1 MKEKNPKVSVIVPV
15 YNNEKYLNECINSI
29 INQTLKDIEIIC
41 INDGSDDNSWKILKD
56 YAKKDDRIII
66 LDELHQG
73 AGKSR
78 EKGIKISRGDYIF
91 LADSDDILESELLE
105 LTYENGVNNDSDI
118 VFFKVNY
125 FNHENNSIFTP
136 EKFDLSEFFPN
147 QQNFKE
153 FAFKW
158 DSVKPTVFNR
168 FTNIWSCLFNGDFL
182 RYNNFCFPEKLSFN
196 DVPLHVQSLILAKR
210 ISFVPKA
217 LYNYRLI
224 NEQSITT
231 RTHKN
236 RNVFDIFTITKILEN
251 FLIKNHLQDIF
262 KLEVIIF
269 KIDHYTY
276 HLNKLNNNE
285 IIDEFF
291 NRIKQ
296 EFIQIDISENEL
308 NQLSENFKIE
318 LLSIIKSSYYS
329 EYKIRKKIYQN
340 NQQVINNYNL
350 LH

>member
-78 EKGIKISRGDYIF
+78 EKGIKISRGEYIF
-91 LADSDDILESELLE
+91 LADSDDILERELLK

-147 QQNFKE
+147 QQNFNE
-153 FAFKW
+153 FTFKW
-158 DSVKPTVFNR
+158 DSIKPTVFNR

-182 RYNNFCFPEKLSFN
+182 RNNSFCFPEKLSFN
-196 DVPLHVQSLILAKR
+196 DVPLYVQ
-210 ISFVPKA
+210 
-217 LYNYRLI
+217 
-224 NEQSITT
+224 
-231 RTHKN
+231 
-236 RNVFDIFTITKILEN
+236 
-251 FLIKNHLQDIF
+251 
-262 KLEVIIF
+262 
-269 KIDHYTY
+269 
-276 HLNKLNNNE
+276 
-285 IIDEFF
+285 
-291 NRIKQ
+291 
-296 EFIQIDISENEL
+296 
-308 NQLSENFKIE
+308 
-318 LLSIIKSSYYS
+318 
-329 EYKIRKKIYQN
+329 
-340 NQQVINNYNL
+340 
-350 LH
+350 